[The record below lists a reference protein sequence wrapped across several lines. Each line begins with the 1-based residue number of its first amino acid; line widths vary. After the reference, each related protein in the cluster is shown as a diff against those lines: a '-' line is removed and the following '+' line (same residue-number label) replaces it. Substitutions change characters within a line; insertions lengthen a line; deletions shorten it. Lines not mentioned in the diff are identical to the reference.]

1 MADVG
6 SCPEKSPVELWPNR
20 RIIFLAVVVAL
31 IFYAVFRL
39 PEGLN
44 YLFARASE
52 TLILLIF
59 AIGLSYFLLP
69 VVDLLTRIPVPL
81 ETRAKRNTAATI
93 TVVLFIVLALVL
105 LAVVVTP
112 LVNEIGQVL
121 QTISAWAQTD
131 LAGQI
136 DNYRETL
143 IQALPEP
150 IREQAQTQIERL
162 QEQLSGENLANTLQ
176 SRIAEWGQKLLE
188 WQLGVILTVL
198 SSGHYLLALLIV
210 PVLAYYFITDAST
223 IREGVAAH
231 VPPDGRDRYYQ
242 MIDNVDE
249 VMRAYVRSILII
261 SVVIG
266 VATAALLYFAGVS
279 VFITFGLLAA
289 VANMVP
295 VVGPMMAV
303 AMIVVISL
311 LQIGFR
317 GTLIVLLIYGA
328 IELAIDRVVA
338 PKLMAEVAKLHP
350 IVVILALLVGAEF
363 FGLIGVFIAVPL
375 LAALR
380 VIYLHVRAYLADE
393 RHQRELDELLAAG
406 PEDENGE
413 GAADDDQPVE
423 DEAEA
428 GEAAEADTADEEAEV
443 NGEESTDG
451 NS

>member
-1 MADVG
+1 
-6 SCPEKSPVELWPNR
+6 
-20 RIIFLAVVVAL
+20 
-31 IFYAVFRL
+31 
-39 PEGLN
+39 
-44 YLFARASE
+44 
-52 TLILLIF
+52 
-59 AIGLSYFLLP
+59 
-69 VVDLLTRIPVPL
+69 
-81 ETRAKRNTAATI
+81 
-93 TVVLFIVLALVL
+93 VVLFIVLALVL

-188 WQLGVILTVL
+188 WQLVVILTVL

-338 PKLMAEVAKLHP
+338 PKLMAEGAKLHP

>member
-1 MADVG
+1 MADAG

-121 QTISAWAQTD
+121 QTINNWAQSD

-136 DNYRETL
+136 DSYRENV
-143 IQALPEP
+143 IQALPESL
-150 IREQAQTQIERL
+150 REQAQAQLEKL
-162 QEQLSGENLANTLQ
+162 EEQLSGENFAETVQ
-176 SRIAEWGQKLLE
+176 SRLADWGQKLLE
-188 WQLGVILTVL
+188 WQIGLIVTVL
-198 SSGHYLLALLIV
+198 SSGHHLLALLIV
-210 PVLAYYFITDAST
+210 PVFAYYFLADAST
-223 IREGVAAH
+223 IRAGIEAH
-231 VPPDGRDRYYQ
+231 VPPDARGRYNSTVDE
-242 MIDNVDE
+242 VDE
-249 VMRAYVRSILII
+249 VMRAYVHTIM
-261 SVVIG
+261 VVSAIIG
-266 VATAALLYFAGVS
+266 VATAILLYFAGVS
-279 VFITFGLLAA
+279 VFLTFGILAGL
-289 VANMVP
+289 ANMVP
-295 VVGPMMAV
+295 IVGAIVAV
-303 AMIVVISL
+303 AMITIISL
-311 LQIGFR
+311 LQLGLQRTLLILAIYGLIE
-317 GTLIVLLIYGA
+317 LIV
-328 IELAIDRVVA
+328 DRVVS
-338 PKLMAEVAKLHP
+338 PKLMAQGARLHP
-350 IVVILALLVGAEF
+350 VAVLLALLVGAEF
-363 FGLIGVFIAVPL
+363 FGVVGVFIAVPV

-380 VIYLHVRAYLADE
+380 VIYLHTRTYLASG
-393 RHQRELDELLAAG
+393 RHRRELDELMGAG
-406 PEDENGE
+406 PEEEHGE
-413 GAADDDQPVE
+413 GAADDEQPVE

-428 GEAAEADTADEEAEV
+428 REAAEAATADEEAQM
-443 NGEESTDG
+443 NGDESTDG
-451 NS
+451 SS